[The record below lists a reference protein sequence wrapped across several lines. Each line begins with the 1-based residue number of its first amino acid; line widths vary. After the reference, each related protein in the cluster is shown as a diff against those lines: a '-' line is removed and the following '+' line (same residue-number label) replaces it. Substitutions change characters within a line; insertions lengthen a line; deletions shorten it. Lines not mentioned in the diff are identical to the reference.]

1 MKRDPDIVRKL
12 LFEAEASDDWQFVYD
27 FEEGAEGDY
36 YHLQLMKDDGLIVDV
51 SDYGFRLTSLGHD
64 YIEAIRSDTVWK
76 KTKSGASK
84 VGGMTLGMM
93 KDLALAYVKQEA
105 AEKLGIKL

>member
-1 MKRDPDIVRKL
+1 MKRDADVIRKL
-12 LFEAEASDDWQFVYD
+12 LFEMEESSEWQFTHDYD
-27 FEEGAEGDY
+27 EDEKNEY
-36 YHLQLMKDDGLIVDV
+36 YHLELMKDVGLITNVGK
-51 SDYGFRLTSLGHD
+51 YGFRLTSMGHD
-64 YIEAIRSDTVWK
+64 YIDAIRNDTIWD

-105 AEKLGIKL
+105 ADKLGIEL